1 MKELK
6 DIRYYLHFYIGCQVD
21 TNIPGPYMHQHGH
34 VKITELTPGNYA
46 KIKRNLDLKHGYSSE
61 GFIDYQDYYCKLIL
75 RPLESMTPKEITEY
89 YEWPPRYEI
98 TKFSVE
104 HYGIKIA
111 YKYPDWIT
119 PGEWMHSESFFHFND
134 IRRADKFLWLLSKG
148 FDLFGLKEAGL
159 AVYETEIKK

>member
-1 MKELK
+1 MK
-6 DIRYYLHFYIGCQVD
+6 DIKSYIHLYIGCRAKTTGGKYGKIVSASVD
-21 TNIPGPYMHQHGH
+21 GTAIIVYDNEDP
-34 VKITELTPGNYA
+34 
-46 KIKRNLDLKHGYSSE
+46 R
-61 GFIDYQDYYCKLIL
+61 GFVISIAALKLIL

-148 FDLFGLKEAGL
+148 FDLFDLKDAGL
-159 AVYETEIKK
+159 AVYETDVKS